1 MPLFADQ
8 KINAM
13 RAQRFGIA
21 RVLDKLRLTPEIVHE
36 AIADVLEN
44 ENFTIRARKLSM
56 MLTDKPTTRP
66 YSSLSYILKLATSD
80 AKYYTLRAAQR
91 LTFFAFYNLDVVATL
106 GLAVTVLSINV

>member
-1 MPLFADQ
+1 MEGEVDDASSLKHVHLLKWLPQKEIMKLPNMKLLLAHGGYNSLLETAQ

-44 ENFTIRARKLSM
+44 E
-56 MLTDKPTTRP
+56 
-66 YSSLSYILKLATSD
+66 
-80 AKYYTLRAAQR
+80 KYVE
-91 LTFFAFYNLDVVATL
+91 FF
-106 GLAVTVLSINV
+106 

>member
-21 RVLDKLRLTPEIVHE
+21 KVLDKLNLTPEIVYE
-36 AIADVLEN
+36 TIVDVLRDETY
-44 ENFTIRARKLSM
+44 TIRARKLSM
-56 MLTDKPTTRP
+56 MLADKPTTRP

-80 AKYYTLRAAQR
+80 VKYYTLRAAQH
-91 LTFFAFYNLDVVATL
+91 LSFIAFYNLDI
-106 GLAVTVLSINV
+106 VTIFGIIVTMLSINI